1 MSTIVIA
8 CVYVLWLAAG
18 SLDFHFHRRT
28 DLPHTSAMRESLLH
42 GVQLLLIG
50 SGVLAWLLLENTL
63 SLVALLA
70 GLVIAHAVAGY
81 LDTVSADG
89 RRRISPAEQH
99 VHSVLDAAPWVL
111 LGWVGWQVHPRWSL
125 EVKPAAPD
133 VWWLTLLPALG
144 LVVLPWLWELRQCV
158 RAGEERTQ
166 TGP

>member
-1 MSTIVIA
+1 MSAIVIA
-8 CVYVLWLAAG
+8 CVYALGWLPDRWIPFSPAHRSSA
-18 SLDFHFHRRT
+18 HFRDAR
-28 DLPHTSAMRESLLH
+28 SLLH

-111 LGWVGWQVHPRWSL
+111 LAWVGWQAHPRWSL

-158 RAGEERTQ
+158 RARQRTQ

>member
-1 MSTIVIA
+1 MSAIVIA
-8 CVYVLWLAAG
+8 CVYALWLAAG

-50 SGVLAWLLLENTL
+50 SGMLAWLLLENTL
-63 SLVALLA
+63 SLVALLT

-89 RRRISPAEQH
+89 CRRISPAEQH

-111 LGWVGWQVHPRWSL
+111 LAWVGWQ
-125 EVKPAAPD
+125 D
-133 VWWLTLLPALG
+133 VWWLALLPALG

-158 RAGEERTQ
+158 RARQRTQ

>member
-1 MSTIVIA
+1 MSAIVIA
-8 CVYVLWLAAG
+8 CVYALWLAAG

-50 SGVLAWLLLENTL
+50 SGMLAWLLLENTL
-63 SLVALLA
+63 SLVALLT

-89 RRRISPAEQH
+89 CRRISPAEQH

-111 LGWVGWQVHPRWSL
+111 LARVGRQVHPR
-125 EVKPAAPD
+125 
-133 VWWLTLLPALG
+133 
-144 LVVLPWLWELRQCV
+144 
-158 RAGEERTQ
+158 
-166 TGP
+166 

>member
-1 MSTIVIA
+1 MSAIVIA
-8 CVYVLWLAAG
+8 CVYALWLAAG

-111 LGWVGWQVHPRWSL
+111 LAWVGWQAHPRWSL

-133 VWWLTLLPALG
+133 VWWLPLLPALG

-158 RAGEERTQ
+158 RARQRTQ

>member
-1 MSTIVIA
+1 MSAIA
-8 CVYVLWLAAG
+8 AGVYALWLAAG
-18 SLDFHFHRRT
+18 WLDFHFHRRT

-63 SLVALLA
+63 SLVTFLALLV
-70 GLVIAHAVAGY
+70 LAHAIAGY
-81 LDTVSADG
+81 FDTVSADG

-125 EVKPAAPD
+125 EVKPAAPG
-133 VWWLTLLPALG
+133 VRWLVLLPALG
-144 LVVLPWLWELRQCV
+144 VVVLPWLWELLQCLRARRQ
-158 RAGEERTQ
+158 RRQASA
-166 TGP
+166 